1 MKLQETLRKSG
12 ILLLSFVLLGSMTL
26 GACAAGSEVNIVL
39 SDTAVTV
46 DGATA
51 SEDVGAAVYLSHDI
65 IYYEDRDA
73 YDSGNPYG
81 EGTASERHSAEEA
94 ATHTVVNITKPGTY
108 RLTGKMSQGQ
118 IFVDLGEDAKTDPKA
133 VVTLILDNVDLTCTV
148 APAIFFYRVYECD
161 KAWVAYDEGEADDYV
176 ASATQDT
183 AQAGANVVLADGSV
197 NRVTGSHVARIYKD
211 NGNQKKLHKYDAAF
225 YSRMSMN
232 VDGQAAGTGVLN
244 ITADNE
250 GLDSELHLTINGGKI
265 NIQSQDDGINTN
277 EDNVSVTTINGGA
290 VHIVAGLGSEGDGI
304 DSNGYL
310 VINGGVVI
318 AIAKPQSDSGLDS
331 DCGSYVN
338 GGYVIAT
345 GSTMDWAESDSEQV
359 TMNLQFASS
368 QNADD
373 AIIVTDLEGK
383 VIFAYDPDKDE
394 TTGSYN
400 RGYQGAVVS
409 CPQFQVGETYYV
421 YIGGD
426 VQGTETDGLYDAST
440 VTGFTGAVRQQYTGT
455 DVGMFRPGGMPPNG
469 AMPPDG
475 GMPPDGQFP
484 GANGDRPE
492 FPGFNDGRF
501 PDGFDPGPGGM
512 DRPGGRPD
520 GMEGGS
526 EFGGPNGGQN
536 NWMDFPGGGN
546 TDANAPASV
555 LFYMTDKVNA
565 FSGVSDETASPS
577 VPTTPSTPSAPTAP
591 VPESVVLSP
600 QKLTVDGKNTDC
612 EKYNIDGSNYF
623 KLRDLAQLLNGTGS
637 QFGVGYDEATSTVSI
652 TTGVAYASTGT
663 ELAVGVDNSSTAQP
677 SSQTISINGE
687 KHDELTVYNIGG
699 SNFFQLRQLGTI
711 LGFEVD
717 YDESSNT
724 AIVRNA

>member
-1 MKLQETLRKSG
+1 MRIREMLRKSG
-12 ILLLSFVLLGSMTL
+12 GLLLSLALLASMTL
-26 GACAAGSEVNIVL
+26 GACAADSEVSIVL
-39 SDTAVTV
+39 SDRKVTV
-46 DGATA
+46 DGAVA
-51 SEDVGAAVYLSHDI
+51 LEDGDAAVYLSHDI

-94 ATHTVVNITKPGTY
+94 AAHTVVNITRPGVY
-108 RLTGKMSQGQ
+108 RLSGKLSQGQ
-118 IFVDLGEDAKTDPKA
+118 IFVDLGEDAKTDPEA
-133 VVTLILDNVDLTCTV
+133 VVTLILDNADVTCTV
-148 APAIFFYRVYECD
+148 APAVFFYRVYECD
-161 KAWVAYDEGEADDYV
+161 QAWVAYDEGEADDYT

-183 AQAGANVVLADGSV
+183 ARAGANVVLADGSV
-197 NRVTGSHVARIYKD
+197 NHVSGSHVARIYKD

-232 VDGQAAGTGVLN
+232 VDGQRAGTGVLN
-244 ITADNE
+244 IIADNE

-265 NIQSQDDGINTN
+265 NIQSQDDGVNTN

-290 VHIVAGLGSEGDGI
+290 LHIVAGLGSEGDGI

-331 DCGSYVN
+331 DCGSYIN

-368 QNADD
+368 QNADE

-426 VQGTETDGLYDAST
+426 VQGTQTDGLYDAST

-455 DVGMFRPGGMPPNG
+455 DVGMFRPGGMGGIRPDDWDFERNG
-469 AMPPDG
+469 GRRPEGQAPGMDGERPGFPGPDG
-475 GMPPDGQFP
+475 ERPD
-484 GANGDRPE
+484 
-492 FPGFNDGRF
+492 F
-501 PDGFDPGPGGM
+501 PDIGAGLPDSPGM
-512 DRPGGRPD
+512 DRNPPD
-520 GMEGGS
+520 FAG
-526 EFGGPNGGQN
+526 FGPWAGD
-536 NWMDFPGGGN
+536 MARPGGGN
-546 TDANAPASV
+546 ADGPASV

-565 FSGVSDETASPS
+565 FSGVSDETESGG
-577 VPTTPSTPSAPTAP
+577 TPDPGPGAPAAPSAPTPAN
-591 VPESVVLSP
+591 VMLSP
-600 QKLTVDGKNTDC
+600 QRLTVDGESVEC

-623 KLRDLAQLLNGTGS
+623 KLRDLAYALNGTGS
-637 QFGVGYDEATSTVSI
+637 QVGVGFDAATSTVSI
-652 TTGVAYASTGT
+652 VTGEAYEPTGT
-663 ELAVGVDNSSTAQP
+663 EMAVGVDHSSTTQP
-677 SSQTISINGE
+677 SAQSILIDSAAHG
-687 KHDELTVYNIGG
+687 ELTVYNIGG
-699 SNFFQLRQLGTI
+699 SNFFQLRELGNL

-717 YDESSNT
+717 YDASTNT
-724 AIVRNA
+724 AIVLSVQK